1 MLIRTSKI
9 HKTSKSGFF
18 PLYTG
23 HLKDSENEEKMG
35 REFCRARLASTDS
48 FRQKALRDLIHDIN
62 TWSAAIVGLGST
74 LNSGQAEGTCFAKHR
89 N

>member
-1 MLIRTSKI
+1 MRRRWEGNSAVL
-9 HKTSKSGFF
+9 GW
-18 PLYTG
+18 PL
-23 HLKDSENEEKMG
+23 L
-35 REFCRARLASTDS
+35 DS
-48 FRQKALRDLIHDIN
+48 FRQKALRDLIHDKN